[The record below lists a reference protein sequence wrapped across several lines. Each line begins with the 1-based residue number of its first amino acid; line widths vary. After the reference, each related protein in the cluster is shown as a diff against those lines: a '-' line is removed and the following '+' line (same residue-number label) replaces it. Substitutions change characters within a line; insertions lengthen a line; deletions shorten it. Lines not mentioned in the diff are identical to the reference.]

1 MNWFVDTIQTSI
13 GKKLLMAITGLGFIG
28 FLFIHLVGNLTFYF
42 GKDVF
47 LAYVEYLHS
56 FEPVVVAVEIVL
68 LILAAIHVITGVTLF
83 LQNRRA
89 RPKRYKVNESGGGR
103 TIGSAT
109 MPYTGFLI
117 LLFVILHLQHFH
129 FIDAT
134 NQTVF
139 DAAVSTFSLWYYTGI
154 YIAAVIIVGLHIRH
168 GFWSLFQTIG
178 WNHDRYMPAIRT
190 VGVLFAVAV
199 AVGFGFIP
207 VYIGI
212 TAG

>member
-1 MNWFVDTIQTSI
+1 MNWFVETIQTSI
-13 GKKLLMAITGLGFIG
+13 GKKLLMAITGLGFLG

-47 LAYVEYLHS
+47 LAYVKYLHS
-56 FEPVVVAVEIVL
+56 FEPVILVIEIIL
-68 LILAAIHVITGVTLF
+68 LILAAVHVITGLTLF

-89 RPKRYKVNESGGGR
+89 RPKRYKVHESGGGR

-129 FIDAT
+129 FIDTT

-139 DAAVSTFSLWYYTGI
+139 DAAVSTFSLWYYTFI
-154 YIAAVIIVGLHIRH
+154 YIAAVIIVGLHVRH

-190 VGVLFAVAV
+190 VGVLFAIAV

-212 TAG
+212 TA